1 MSLAFVIVCAGIQG
15 GLALQA
21 SRRGEIIVAGAC
33 FAGCVFSLC
42 IAILMASHRAT
53 VSFHP

>member
-15 GLALQA
+15 GLALRA